1 VKKLTRNAVVLQQGQ
16 QEIAL
21 DVPDTV
27 RMKLNVKEKVK
38 KNKTEHQLKITL
50 AWTEGGYG
58 QWQGDAGVAPGR
70 LQNVPSKKVGPRF
83 LHSICEGKKSERT
96 SSRTIRGALVL
107 FCTARGHCR

>member
-1 VKKLTRNAVVLQQGQ
+1 MKKLTRNAVVLQQGQ

-50 AWTEGGYG
+50 AWTEGDTASG
-58 QWQGDAGVAPGR
+58 
-70 LQNVPSKKVGPRF
+70 KVTLG
-83 LHSICEGKKSERT
+83 
-96 SSRTIRGALVL
+96 
-107 FCTARGHCR
+107 